1 MADKQKPKEK
11 LPQPNGIEDGIG
23 IRLKAARESK
33 GLSQSDLHN
42 KTGLS
47 RTVLINYEAGRH
59 KPGARELRLV
69 CDALEVSPNHLIY
82 GTEDPHRRSIGLADT
97 LLSMGEAAI
106 IPAAML
112 VPMCG
117 AMLGQD
123 DTRTILNLVESL
135 LKAKDPV
142 GYAHVMELAGK
153 FNKFTKL
160 EPEERSKQSLELLS
174 GEDAAEKFKQEL
186 VEKIKKRAKAND
198 NQGKS

>member
-1 MADKQKPKEK
+1 MADKQKPKGK

-59 KPGARELRLV
+59 KPGARELRLL

-82 GTEDPHRRSIGLADT
+82 GTEDPHSRSIGLADT
-97 LLSMGEAAI
+97 LLNMGEAAI
-106 IPAAML
+106 LPAAML

-142 GYAHVMELAGK
+142 GYAHVMEIAGA

-160 EPEERSKQSLELLS
+160 EPEEQSKQSLELLS
-174 GEDAAEKFKQEL
+174 SDDAAEKFRQEL

-198 NQGKS
+198 NQDKS